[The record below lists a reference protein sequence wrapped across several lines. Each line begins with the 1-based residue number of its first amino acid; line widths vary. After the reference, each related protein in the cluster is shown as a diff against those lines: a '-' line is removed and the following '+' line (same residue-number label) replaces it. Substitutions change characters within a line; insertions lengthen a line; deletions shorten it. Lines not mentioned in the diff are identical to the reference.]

1 MSNVTNAPPEA
12 DRTESAASINS
23 LSGQLATII
32 HALRHSPERMRL
44 LLLCG
49 GLMLVIGGTALAQ
62 VRLNAWNK
70 PFYDSLAQKDLTL
83 FIEQLTVF
91 AVIASVLLCLNVT
104 QTWLTL
110 TTKLKLREGLTAD
123 LIGQWLRPGRAFRLS
138 TAGEIGVNPDQRL
151 HDDTRNLTEMT
162 ANLGIGLFQSTLLL
176 FSFIGVLWEL
186 SREFVL
192 YLGGRN
198 LVIPGYMVWSALIYA
213 ATASLLSRWVGRPLI
228 PLNAERYAREADLRY
243 GLMRANEQAGAITLY
258 GGEMDE
264 ERRLRG
270 DLGGVI
276 AAIWRVVWATTRLRW
291 VTAGYG
297 WFTIVAPILVAA
309 PAYFHGSLTFGELMV
324 VVGAFNQVQGAL
336 RWYID
341 NFGAIADWRAALAR
355 VTHFRHALVQ
365 MEDLDEAAGERIEL
379 VPSGGERL
387 AFRDLKIATPG
398 GSVALE
404 ERDAVIGP
412 GERVAVV
419 GLPGVGKTML
429 FHAIAG
435 LWPWGSGRI
444 ELPPRDSIAFIPR
457 RPYLPPGLLRS
468 ALAYPDGPQAFQDAD
483 YIACLKSLGLE
494 KLVPDLGKSARWDR
508 KLTEEDQQVLVI
520 ARVVLHKPRW
530 IIADDALDL
539 LDPEQR
545 KLVISLL
552 GDVLKDAAFLKL
564 GRTETPDGLFT
575 RVVHLVRDPSNR
587 GFAPVSQAGS

>member
-1 MSNVTNAPPEA
+1 MSDATNAPPEV
-12 DRTESAASINS
+12 DRTESAAYIDR
-23 LSGQLATII
+23 LSGQLATIL
-32 HALRHSPERMRL
+32 HALRQSPERMRL

-49 GLMLVIGGTALAQ
+49 GLMLVIGATALAQ

-83 FIEQLTVF
+83 FVDQLKVF

-110 TTKLKLREGLTAD
+110 TTMLKLREGLTTD
-123 LIGQWLRPGRAFRLS
+123 LIGQWLRPGRVFRLS
-138 TAGEIGVNPDQRL
+138 SAGEIGVNPDQRL

-198 LVIPGYMVWSALIYA
+198 LAIPGYMVWSALIYA

-228 PLNAERYAREADLRY
+228 RLNAERYAREADLRY
-243 GLMRANEQAGAITLY
+243 GLMRANEQAGAITIY
-258 GGEMDE
+258 GGESDE

-276 AAIWRVVWATTRLRW
+276 AALWRVVWATTRLRW

-297 WFTIVAPILVAA
+297 WFTLVAPILVAA
-309 PAYFHGSLTFGELMV
+309 PAYFHGALTFGELMV

-355 VTHFRHALVQ
+355 VTQFRHALVHV
-365 MEDLDEAAGERIEL
+365 EDAGEVQGRIEL
-379 VPSGGERL
+379 APSGGERL
-387 AFRDLKIATPG
+387 GLYDLEIATSG

-404 ERDAVIGP
+404 EREAVIGP

-419 GLPGVGKTML
+419 GQSGVGKTML

-435 LWPWGSGRI
+435 LWPWGNGRI

-457 RPYLPPGLLRS
+457 RPYLPPGLLKA
-468 ALAYPDGPQAFQDAD
+468 ALAYPDAPQAFQDAD
-483 YIACLKSLGLE
+483 YVACLKSVGLE
-494 KLVPDLGKSARWDR
+494 KFVPDLDNSARWDR
-508 KLTEEDQQVLVI
+508 QLSEEDQQALVF

-545 KLVISLL
+545 NLILSLL
-552 GDVLKDAAFLKL
+552 ENVLKDTAVLKL
-564 GRTETPDGLFT
+564 GRAETPVGLFP
-575 RVVHLVRDPSNR
+575 RVLHLVRDPSPR
-587 GFAPVSQAGS
+587 EH